1 MKIAIIDDEKIWLEE
16 ERRCIEKYY
25 NKEDV
30 QIDTY
35 YTGEEFL
42 KEEKM
47 YDVIFMDIELGEEK
61 EDGFIVAE
69 KYQKIKKDV
78 ILIIMTTH
86 TEFSRKGYQVNA
98 FRYIDKTCMEAEL
111 QEALSS
117 AENRLEQWKF
127 IEIDIAGVGI
137 QKIYCKDIVYIE
149 ASNNNVE
156 INMESEVLISGENL
170 KDINK
175 KVEDKG
181 FYLIHRSYLA
191 NLEWIDK
198 IEDKVLYMKNG
209 TSIPISKYRDSNF
222 KSYYFRWKLKRLNM

>member
-42 KEEKM
+42 KKEKM

-69 KYQKIKKDV
+69 KYQKIKNDV

-117 AENRLEQWKF
+117 AENRLERKQF
-127 IEIDIAGVGI
+127 IEIPITGVGV

-149 ASNNNVE
+149 ASNNETE
-156 INMESEVLISGENL
+156 INMKSEKLICREKL
-170 KDINK
+170 KNIHK
-175 KVEDKG
+175 EVEDKG
-181 FYLIHRSYLA
+181 FYLVHRAYLA
-191 NLEWIDK
+191 NLEWI
-198 IEDKVLYMKNG
+198 EKVDNRILYMKNG
-209 TSIPISKYRDSNF
+209 ANIPISRYRDSNF
-222 KSYYFRWKLKRLNM
+222 KRYYFQWKLKRLNM